1 MKKFDSFKQHYALD
15 KAIEVID
22 VLTLNALPHALNEKH
37 SHHDNY
43 EIYWFL
49 EGDVAFAFE
58 GEIIDV
64 APGDMIIISSR
75 KLHRPIIKNACR
87 FHRKHIFFKEEVFGS
102 MKANGLSL
110 RNVIRERKII
120 KLNAA
125 QIQESGLDRLFLD
138 IEQYVAAE
146 GGYEEFCALTT
157 LFYFLIKADKISN
170 RSIVKQ
176 SSITSNKVSTIVK
189 YIDDNISKELN
200 YKALAE
206 RFFVSEKNLYKIF
219 KQETGFTLGKYI
231 LNRRIIK
238 AKTVLNAGGS
248 AADAARIAGFKDYS
262 VFYRNFLKE
271 TGVAPTAF
279 SKQ

>member
-1 MKKFDSFKQHYALD
+1 MKKSDSFIQHYALD
-15 KAIEVID
+15 GAIEVTDI
-22 VLTLNALPHALNEKH
+22 LTSNALPNTLNKKH

-64 APGDMIIISSR
+64 TPGDMIIISSR
-75 KLHRPIIKNACR
+75 KLHRPILKSACR
-87 FHRKHIFFKEEVFGS
+87 FHRKHISFTEEIFGS
-102 MKANGLSL
+102 LKADGFSL
-110 RNVIRERKII
+110 RSVIREKKII
-120 KLNAA
+120 KLNST
-125 QIQESGLDRLFLD
+125 QVQESEFDRLFLN
-138 IEQYVAAE
+138 IEQYVAT
-146 GGYEEFCALTT
+146 GGAYQEFCALTT
-157 LFYFLIKADKISN
+157 LFYFLIIADKISTHN
-170 RSIVKQ
+170 DVKQ
-176 SSITSNKVSTIVK
+176 NSIASNKVSSIVK

-206 RFFVSEKNLYKIF
+206 RFYISEKNLYKIF

-238 AKTVLNAGGS
+238 AKTILNAGGS
-248 AADAARIAGFKDYS
+248 AAEAARISGFKDYS

-271 TGVAPTAF
+271 TGVSPTSF